1 MAISEAVWKQSPL
14 KFLLLP
20 YTGIPPCVHE
30 VEHLCVALSD
40 QVQHAGF
47 F

>member
-1 MAISEAVWKQSPL
+1 MAISEAVWKQSTL
-14 KFLLLP
+14 NFLLLP
-20 YTGIPPCVHE
+20 YTGIPPCFHE
-30 VEHLCVALSD
+30 VEHLWVALSH